1 MARGILLWTVNAPN
15 HSSQGLGFEKWEGL
29 GNDFVLVAAEAA
41 AAFWGP
47 AGPSAEQ
54 VRQLCDRRRGIGAD
68 GVLLVAGIAAG
79 RPTMIVRNAD
89 GSRPEMCGNGLR
101 CVVGRVAA
109 ERARSHGELVVGT
122 DAGERRCSFT
132 HDAQGGPVVAIDM
145 GAARLG
151 PSSELEHDG
160 RTIAFRRVELGNP
173 HAVTFDP
180 CSQAEID
187 RLGAEL
193 DTTTAGGCNV
203 EFCRLAAADGALE
216 VTVWERGVGRTLAC
230 GTGACAAAAVAVS
243 SGRLAAG
250 RALEV
255 RLPGGALRIDVTLPG
270 LELRLEGPARRVFR
284 GELSPS
290 FGGVAASRPPPAV
303 VQR

>member
-1 MARGILLWTVNAPN
+1 VSVSNYSHRA
-15 HSSQGLGFEKWEGL
+15 SQGLGFEKWEGL
-29 GNDFVLVAAEAA
+29 GNDFVLVAAEQASA
-41 AAFWGP
+41 VWGP
-47 AGPSAEQ
+47 AGPSPEQ
-54 VRQLCDRRRGIGAD
+54 VRRLCDRRRGVGAD

-79 RPTMIVRNAD
+79 RPIMIVRNAD

-101 CVVGRVAA
+101 CVVGLVAA
-109 ERARSHGELVVGT
+109 ARALSHGELEVDT
-122 DAGERRCSFT
+122 DAGARRCSFT
-132 HDAQGGPVVAIDM
+132 HGPERGLEVAIDM
-145 GAARLG
+145 GSARLG
-151 PSSELEHDG
+151 PSTELRHEG
-160 RTIAFRRVELGNP
+160 RTIGFRRIELGNP

-180 CSQAEID
+180 CSEVEID

-193 DTTTAGGCNV
+193 DATTAGGCNV
-203 EFCRLAAADGALE
+203 EFCRVREAERALE

-243 SGRLAAG
+243 SGRLGAG

-284 GELSPS
+284 GELAPC
-290 FGGVAASRPPPAV
+290 FGGVAASRPPPGV